1 MHSEISNFIET
12 HFLGKCNTI
21 EINIGSN
28 YNIKSIFNYFAI
40 KMRKSVFRYRFKSL
54 HISTD
59 HITNDVYLYLN
70 ASSLNQ
76 N

>member
-1 MHSEISNFIET
+1 
-12 HFLGKCNTI
+12 
-21 EINIGSN
+21 
-28 YNIKSIFNYFAI
+28 
-40 KMRKSVFRYRFKSL
+40 MRKSVFSYRFKSL

-59 HITNDVYLYLN
+59 HIPNDVYLYLN